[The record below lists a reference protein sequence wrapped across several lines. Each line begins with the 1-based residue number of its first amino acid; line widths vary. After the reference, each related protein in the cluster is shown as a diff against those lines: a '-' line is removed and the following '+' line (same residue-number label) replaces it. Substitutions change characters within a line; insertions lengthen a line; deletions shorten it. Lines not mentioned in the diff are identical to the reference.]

1 MEPMVS
7 IYTRRDYEALPEGF
21 PAQLIDG
28 WLVKEPAPTYDHQ
41 RLAARILRKLQ
52 DFVGADLAL
61 PSPVDVLIDDV
72 NVYQPDVVVLREAPP
87 GSDHYVG
94 VPLIAVE
101 VLSPSSRSHDRD
113 VKARR
118 LIGIGVAEVWLVDPL
133 ERTIEVVSAEAYQQ
147 SDGDRAVVSHALP
160 GFELVPSQ
168 LFTPP
173 RRRS

>member
-28 WLVKEPAPTYDHQ
+28 WLVKEPSLTYGHQ
-41 RLAARILRKLQ
+41 RLVSRILRCLV
-52 DFVGADLAL
+52 DLVGEDLVVAA
-61 PSPVDVLIDDV
+61 PADVLVDEV
-72 NVYQPDVVVLREAPP
+72 NVFQPDVVVLREPP
-87 GSDHYVG
+87 LDSDHYVG

-101 VLSPSSRSHDRD
+101 VLSPSSRSRDRD

-118 LIGIGVAEVWLVDPL
+118 LIGIGVDEVWLVDPL
-133 ERTIEVVSAEAYQQ
+133 ERTIELVSADAYQQ
-147 SDGDRAVVSHALP
+147 SDGDQPVISHAVP
-160 GFELVPSQ
+160 GFELVPNQ

-173 RRRS
+173 RRRP